1 MKKEVKKMFS
11 AAVTLAVMALIRTD
25 ASSALWQVS
34 LVTMMFY
41 GINCL
46 IIEAAVD
53 EIRRSRRRKSRE
65 LELKSIRRW
74 AEEDFGGRYI
84 EIIS

>member
-1 MKKEVKKMFS
+1 MKKKIM
-11 AAVTLAVMALIRTD
+11 AAGLTLAVMALIRTD
-25 ASSALWQVS
+25 ANPALWQVG
-34 LVTMMFY
+34 LVALMFY

>member
-1 MKKEVKKMFS
+1 MIMN
-11 AAVTLAVMALIRTD
+11 
-25 ASSALWQVS
+25 ASFL
-34 LVTMMFY
+34 
-41 GINCL
+41 L

>member
-1 MKKEVKKMFS
+1 MKRMIS
-11 AAVTLAVMALIRTD
+11 AVITIGVMALIRTD
-25 ASSALWQVS
+25 ASPALWQVS
-34 LVTMMFY
+34 LVALMFY

>member
-25 ASSALWQVS
+25 ASPALWQVS
-34 LVTMMFY
+34 LVALMFY

>member
-1 MKKEVKKMFS
+1 MKKKIM
-11 AAVTLAVMALIRTD
+11 AAGLTLAVMALIRTD
-25 ASSALWQVS
+25 VNPALWQAG

-41 GINCL
+41 FVNLAVIDAV
-46 IIEAAVD
+46 IEEVK
-53 EIRRSRRRKSRE
+53 RSRRRKNRE

>member
-1 MKKEVKKMFS
+1 MKRMIS
-11 AAVTLAVMALIRTD
+11 AGVTLAVMALIRTD
-25 ASSALWQVS
+25 ASPALWQVS
-34 LVTMMFY
+34 MVALMFY

-46 IIEAAVD
+46 IIEAVM
-53 EIRRSRRRKSRE
+53 EEVRRSKRRKSRE